1 MIPMINASPY
11 RRLTVDALMGG
22 VNCRDAAN
30 LIKDNQLLSCRNM
43 EYRNGMLRSR
53 AGFTC
58 SDSTEFIVEAYE
70 NKEAVKIYTKKENFA
85 VIGGKTYFLTVIQDE
100 KGLNFRYCA
109 KNDTVRLVQIPR
121 DELPSA
127 DFTCNIFQYGADIY
141 CICSGY
147 YAEQDTPYYI
157 FKVTKSGYL
166 WEYKRLTEGDMY
178 VPLIFVNGKPYD
190 DSFSVSDISPDLVT
204 GDMIE
209 GYNSLSDRARFIF
222 SSTTSD
228 AISREDIATKYILP
242 QKPKVGSTVKVNLR
256 SLATEKNVTHTVTV
270 GEDGTGAEVK
280 TPTVDGEPYDTEDE
294 LCLLVEDNY
303 VFFEKMGR
311 LTKDETNSWV
321 SIGYNENQ
329 YLPNN
334 VEIEATLTPD
344 PEEKKTRIEKIV
356 NMTASEWFGGG
367 SEGIYGGI
375 HLFLG
380 GNTSEK
386 DKALV
391 CWSDFNKPLYFAESG
406 YTYVGDKAQR
416 VTTFGK
422 QGESLI
428 ILKEKETYATK
439 YVSGD
444 AVSAEAVAA
453 QSVIDLTVSEV
464 TFPMTQV
471 NGYIGCDCP
480 NTVQLCRNRLV
491 WANSDGRIYTLV
503 SANQWNER
511 SILEVSD
518 MIREPLSAEGAE
530 AIRTA
535 ISEDFDGRYMLFAGK
550 HIYVMDYNSY
560 GYSNVAYY
568 SKSED
573 AQINIPWWIWDIP
586 KYPKFYNTEG
596 TRTEEEYVIPVSVI
610 STGNRLYM
618 WGEVE
623 TVKGSNTYIIPEL
636 FTLEGDTDLMPY
648 IRFEVNPD
656 TSEQWRFKDKEK
668 RNISC
673 LVETKLF
680 DFGAHGIKKS
690 IPKAE
695 FTFGNNGGEPIYV
708 TVITD
713 IGEDTQ
719 EILPDG
725 EELKERRP
733 GYYRSV
739 VIRNDNKLARLV
751 GYRIESDAGITL
763 GGISFTYKI
772 LRGTN

>member
-1 MIPMINASPY
+1 MDEDNNVPNV
-11 RRLTVDALMGG
+11 T
-22 VNCRDAAN
+22 AAN
-30 LIKDNQLLSCRNM
+30 LMRNNM
-43 EYRNGMLRSR
+43 EVVFYSPR
-53 AGFTC
+53 T
-58 SDSTEFIVEAYE
+58 
-70 NKEAVKIYTKKENFA
+70 KEE
-85 VIGGKTYFLTVIQDE
+85 
-100 KGLNFRYCA
+100 
-109 KNDTVRLVQIPR
+109 
-121 DELPSA
+121 
-127 DFTCNIFQYGADIY
+127 
-141 CICSGY
+141 
-147 YAEQDTPYYI
+147 
-157 FKVTKSGYL
+157 
-166 WEYKRLTEGDMY
+166 
-178 VPLIFVNGKPYD
+178 
-190 DSFSVSDISPDLVT
+190 
-204 GDMIE
+204 
-209 GYNSLSDRARFIF
+209 
-222 SSTTSD
+222 
-228 AISREDIATKYILP
+228 
-242 QKPKVGSTVKVNLR
+242 
-256 SLATEKNVTHTVTV
+256 
-270 GEDGTGAEVK
+270 
-280 TPTVDGEPYDTEDE
+280 
-294 LCLLVEDNY
+294 
-303 VFFEKMGR
+303 
-311 LTKDETNSWV
+311 
-321 SIGYNENQ
+321 
-329 YLPNN
+329 
-334 VEIEATLTPD
+334 
-344 PEEKKTRIEKIV
+344 IEKIV
-356 NMTASEWFGGG
+356 NMTVSEWFGGG

-391 CWSDFNKPLYFAESG
+391 CWSDFNKPLYFAEG
-406 YTYVGDKAQR
+406 GNAYVGDKAQR

-491 WANSDGRIYTLV
+491 WANSDRRIYTLV

-530 AIRTA
+530 AIKTA

-573 AQINIPWWIWDIP
+573 AQINIPWWIWDVP

-596 TRTEEEYVIPVSVI
+596 TKTEEEYVIPVSVI

-673 LVETKLF
+673 LAETKLF

-725 EELKERRP
+725 QELKERRP

>member
-43 EYRNGMLRSR
+43 EYKNGMLRSR
-53 AGFTC
+53 PGFAC

-85 VIGGKTYFLTVIQDE
+85 VIGGKTYFLTVIQDA

-109 KNDTVRLVQIPR
+109 KNDTVHLAQIPR

-157 FKVTKSGYL
+157 FKVTKSGDL

-178 VPLIFVNGKPYD
+178 IPTVAINCQAGNPSKMLEDPSLFGG
-190 DSFSVSDISPDLVT
+190 DL
-204 GDMIE
+204 IE
-209 GYNSLSDRARFIF
+209 GHNVLGKRCKFY
-222 SSTTSD
+222 
-228 AISREDIATKYILP
+228 Y
-242 QKPKVGSTVKVNLR
+242 STVNEKRLGE
-256 SLATEKNVTHTVTV
+256 TE
-270 GEDGTGAEVK
+270 
-280 TPTVDGEPYDTEDE
+280 VDGEPAHPMRYWIPLDNPDAIKDE
-294 LCLLVEDNY
+294 EAFYNALRINIIQADGTKVSHTVSNEGYGIWGEASLQADNLRIYNVFRNGSGISFSFVGEDNKAPNVTAANLMRNNMEIIFY
-303 VFFEKMGR
+303 SPR
-311 LTKDETNSWV
+311 TK
-321 SIGYNENQ
+321 
-329 YLPNN
+329 
-334 VEIEATLTPD
+334 
-344 PEEKKTRIEKIV
+344 EEIEKIV
-356 NMTASEWFGGG
+356 NMTVSEWFGGG

-406 YTYVGDKAQR
+406 NAYVGDKAQR
-416 VTTFGK
+416 VTAFGK

-439 YVSGD
+439 YVSNE
-444 AVSAEAVAA
+444 AISAEAVAA

-518 MIREPLSAEGAE
+518 MIREPLSAEGTE

-535 ISEDFDGRYMLFAGK
+535 ISEDFDGRYMLFAGG

-586 KYPKFYNTEG
+586 KYPKFYNTGG
-596 TRTEEEYVIPVSVI
+596 TRTEDKYVIPVSVV

>member
-1 MIPMINASPY
+1 MIPMINALAY

-43 EYRNGMLRSR
+43 EYRSGMLRSR
-53 AGFTC
+53 PGFTC

-109 KNDTVRLVQIPR
+109 KNDTIRLAQIPR

-147 YAEQDTPYYI
+147 YAEQDAPYYI
-157 FKVTKSGYL
+157 FKVMKSGDL

-178 VPLIFVNGKPYD
+178 IPTVAINCQAGNPSKMLEDPALFGG
-190 DSFSVSDISPDLVT
+190 DL
-204 GDMIE
+204 IE
-209 GYNSLSDRARFIF
+209 GHNILGKRC
-222 SSTTSD
+222 
-228 AISREDIATKYILP
+228 KYYY
-242 QKPKVGSTVKVNLR
+242 STVNEKRLGE
-256 SLATEKNVTHTVTV
+256 TE
-270 GEDGTGAEVK
+270 
-280 TPTVDGEPYDTEDE
+280 VDGEAAHPMRYWVPFDDPDAIKNEEAFYYALRINIIQADGTKVSHTVSNEGYGIWGEASLQADN
-294 LCLLVEDNY
+294 LRINSVSRDGSGISFSFMGEDNNVPNVTAANLMRNNMEIIFY
-303 VFFEKMGR
+303 SPR
-311 LTKDETNSWV
+311 TK
-321 SIGYNENQ
+321 
-329 YLPNN
+329 
-334 VEIEATLTPD
+334 
-344 PEEKKTRIEKIV
+344 EEIEKIV
-356 NMTASEWFGGG
+356 NMTVSEWFGGG

-391 CWSDFNKPLYFAESG
+391 CWSDFNKPLYFAEG
-406 YTYVGDKAQR
+406 GNAYVGDKAQR

-480 NTVQLCRNRLV
+480 NTVQICRNRLV

-530 AIRTA
+530 AIRAA

-623 TVKGSNTYIIPEL
+623 TVKGNNTFIIPEL
-636 FTLEGDTDLMPY
+636 FTLDGDTDLVPY

-673 LVETKLF
+673 LAETKLF

-725 EELKERRP
+725 QELKERRP

-739 VIRNDNKLARLV
+739 VVRNDNKLARLV

>member
-43 EYRNGMLRSR
+43 EYKNGMLRSR
-53 AGFTC
+53 PGFAC

-85 VIGGKTYFLTVIQDE
+85 VIGGKTYFLTVIQDA

-109 KNDTVRLVQIPR
+109 KNDTVHLAQIPR

-157 FKVTKSGYL
+157 FKVTKSGDL

-178 VPLIFVNGKPYD
+178 IPTVAINCQAGNPSKMLEDPALFGG
-190 DSFSVSDISPDLVT
+190 DL
-204 GDMIE
+204 IE
-209 GYNSLSDRARFIF
+209 GHNILGKRCKYYY
-222 SSTTSD
+222 
-228 AISREDIATKYILP
+228 AT
-242 QKPKVGSTVKVNLR
+242 VNEKRLGE
-256 SLATEKNVTHTVTV
+256 TE
-270 GEDGTGAEVK
+270 
-280 TPTVDGEPYDTEDE
+280 VDGEPAHLMQYWIPFDDPDAIKNEETFYYALRINIIQADGTKVSHTVSNEGYGIWGE
-294 LCLLVEDNY
+294 SLLQADNLRIYSVYRNGSGISFSFVGEDNKAPNVTAANLMRNNMEIIFY
-303 VFFEKMGR
+303 SPR
-311 LTKDETNSWV
+311 TK
-321 SIGYNENQ
+321 
-329 YLPNN
+329 
-334 VEIEATLTPD
+334 
-344 PEEKKTRIEKIV
+344 EEIEKIV
-356 NMTASEWFGGG
+356 NMTESEWFGGG

-453 QSVIDLTVSEV
+453 QSVIDLTLSEV

-530 AIRTA
+530 AIRAA

-673 LVETKLF
+673 LAETKLF

-772 LRGTN
+772 LKGTN